1 MDRQV
6 MNYSLERQGPVPL
19 GSVLGKK
26 GNGEGRRL
34 FYMLV
39 FLEGS
44 VLFLSPTVPSRKRS
58 VSSNGLDQLSATFIS
73 DGEG

>member
-1 MDRQV
+1 ML
-6 MNYSLERQGPVPL
+6 Y
-19 GSVLGKK
+19 GSVLGER

-39 FLEGS
+39 FLKGS
-44 VLFLSPTVPSRKRS
+44 GLFFSSTVPSQKRS